1 MLKSTIKHSTDFK
14 IIPEEEEAVVG
25 KSRLRVDSSEEV
37 EETDEDFE

>member
-14 IIPEEEEAVVG
+14 IIPEEAAVG